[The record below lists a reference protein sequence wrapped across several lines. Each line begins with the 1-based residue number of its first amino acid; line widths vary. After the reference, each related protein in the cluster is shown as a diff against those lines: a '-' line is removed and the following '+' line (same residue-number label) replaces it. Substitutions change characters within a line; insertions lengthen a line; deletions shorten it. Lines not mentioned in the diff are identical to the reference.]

1 MAAIYKNGD
10 YIPQPDDIQVVD
22 IPEPKQKAKKVTKQK

>member
-10 YIPQPDDIQVVD
+10 YILQPDDIQAVD
-22 IPEPKQKAKKVTKQK
+22 VPETKTKAKK